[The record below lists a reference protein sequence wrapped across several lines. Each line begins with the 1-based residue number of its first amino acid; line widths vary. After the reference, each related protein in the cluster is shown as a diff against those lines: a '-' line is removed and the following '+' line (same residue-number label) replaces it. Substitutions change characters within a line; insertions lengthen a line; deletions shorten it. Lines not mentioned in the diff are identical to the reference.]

1 MSERVPPAQAFVYR
15 SSPDYVDLTQVVPF
29 LHKDCAQFLTSPS
42 ESCLRAKDR
51 PHSPRQGACCPKN
64 IKTRRSIILFNGR
77 TGCTPRK
84 TSSHQHAL
92 SRQSDNAGTSL
103 SFQRSRTMEADGVLD
118 GSSYRI
124 SLADTQEPCKA
135 EVCLGAQA
143 TD

>member
-1 MSERVPPAQAFVYR
+1 MSERVPPTQAFVYR

-42 ESCLRAKDR
+42 ES
-51 PHSPRQGACCPKN
+51 PRQGACCPKN
-64 IKTRRSIILFNGR
+64 IKTRRSIIVSNGR
-77 TGCTPRK
+77 TGCTPRE

-92 SRQSDNAGTSL
+92 SRQSDNAGTSP

-143 TD
+143 TG